1 MALAAS
7 GVKMDVWV
15 WDALRICECDCGSDR
30 NDDIDDV
37 FAVERWP

>member
-15 WDALRICECDCGSDR
+15 WDALRICDCGSDR